1 MRLVLY
7 TGKGGVGKTTTAA
20 AAAVV
25 AAERGLRTLVASADV
40 AHSLGDVLGER
51 LGPEPRQLAP
61 GLFALEIDPR
71 VESARHWGRIQQFL
85 ERTFRHQGIEAAVAE
100 ELAML
105 PGAEELTTLLAVE
118 QLAEC
123 RRYDLLVLD
132 CAPTD
137 AALRLVTLPEVA
149 SGMIRLA
156 LQIAG
161 ALSGVAVPLAKRV
174 VAMPLPDSEVFA
186 EAEALLYR
194 NLAALRARLSAP
206 GTTVR
211 LVVTPERMVI
221 DEARRAHTELALF
234 EVACDAVIVNRML
247 PEGALS
253 EPFFRD
259 WGRVQAERLAE
270 IESGFGPLPVFC
282 APLQDDEVI
291 GLPRLASHGR
301 ALFGDTPPDAVLSR
315 AQPVRFARE
324 RGAYWVRVPVPG
336 VDPARLDV
344 AVVGGDL
351 VISTPARRRR
361 LSLPRRYAP
370 LSLRAA
376 RVHGG
381 TLHVRFERDE
391 RPTAA
396 GGEAG

>member
-1 MRLVLY
+1 VRLVLY

-40 AHSLGDVLGER
+40 AHSLGDVLGAR
-51 LGPEPRQLAP
+51 LGPEPRPLAP
-61 GLFALEIDPR
+61 RLSALEIDPR
-71 VESARHWGRIQQFL
+71 VESARHWGRIQRFL

-118 QLAEC
+118 QIAAS
-123 RRYDLLVLD
+123 RAYDLLVLD

-149 SGMIRLA
+149 SGMVRLA
-156 LQIAG
+156 LQLAG
-161 ALSGVAVPLAKRV
+161 AFSGIAVPIAKRV
-174 VAMPLPDSEVFA
+174 IAAPLPDSEVFA
-186 EAEALLYR
+186 EAQALLYR
-194 NLAALRARLSAP
+194 NLTALRARLSAP
-206 GTTVR
+206 TTTVR

-234 EVACDAVIVNRML
+234 EVGCDAVIVNRLL
-247 PEGALS
+247 PDAALA
-253 EPFFRD
+253 EEFFHSF
-259 WGRVQAERLAE
+259 GRMQAERVAE
-270 IESGFGPLPVFC
+270 VESWFSPLPVFR
-282 APLQDDEVI
+282 APLQDDEVV
-291 GLPRLASHGR
+291 GLERLAAHGR
-301 ALFGDTPPDAVLSR
+301 ALFGAASPDAVLSR

-324 RGAYWVRVPVPG
+324 RGAYWVRVPMPG

-344 AVVGGDL
+344 AMVAGDL

-361 LSLPRRYAP
+361 LSLPRRFAP
-370 LSLRAA
+370 LELRAA
-376 RVHGG
+376 RVDNG
-381 TLHVRFERDE
+381 TLHVRFERDAPG
-391 RPTAA
+391 RVR
-396 GGEAG
+396 